1 MINSGAQNCTFTKR
15 HISSEK
21 TTTSER
27 HSQKFGCGGDSH
39 QCAKENVV
47 GGFGIN
53 LAYSDF
59 MEPGLSIPLETNAKK
74 TYTHVSCTHLV
85 REKEVLNSPSIHRI
99 GIENNTLQEQQ
110 EEKLVDQ
117 NHPME
122 VIKCLQIYMKMKKKK
137 RRRR

>member
-1 MINSGAQNCTFTKR
+1 MISSGAQDLYLLER

-21 TTTSER
+21 TISER
-27 HSQKFGCGGDSH
+27 LSQKFGCGGDSH

-47 GGFGIN
+47 SGFGIN

-74 TYTHVSCTHLV
+74 TYILVSCTQLIETERKAV
-85 REKEVLNSPSIHRI
+85 NSPSIHRI
-99 GIENNTLQEQQ
+99 GTENNTLQEQQ

-117 NHPME
+117 NHPKE
-122 VIKCLQIYMKMKKKK
+122 GIKCLQQYMETEKKK

>member
-1 MINSGAQNCTFTKR
+1 MRNSGAQDLYLSER

-21 TTTSER
+21 TTSER
-27 HSQKFGCGGDSH
+27 FRSSQIFGCERDSH
-39 QCAKENVV
+39 QCDKENVV
-47 GGFGIN
+47 SGFGIN

-99 GIENNTLQEQQ
+99 GVENNTLQEQQ
-110 EEKLVDQ
+110 EEILVDTT
-117 NHPME
+117 PME
-122 VIKCLQIYMKMKKKK
+122 GIKCLQKYTKMKKKK